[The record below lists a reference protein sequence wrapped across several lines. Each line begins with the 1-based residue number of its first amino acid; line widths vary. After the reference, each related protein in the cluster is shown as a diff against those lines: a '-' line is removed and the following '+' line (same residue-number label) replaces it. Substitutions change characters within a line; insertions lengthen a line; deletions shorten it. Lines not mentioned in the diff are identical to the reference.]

1 MERGEKVSVAD
12 KGKIWI
18 TINFFFR
25 CCWPL
30 PFYLDCAIYF
40 REIDSPKKRTFFL
53 VFVNLVLSDRVAQC
67 TNFFLI
73 SFLPF
78 FVLIFFYGFDLKK
91 KKGCR
96 RADTPM
102 ETNKSFQEWVGGIW
116 NLKMYIHSR
125 EPFLQFRSSSVEKN
139 KDVYRL
145 YTCIYSPTCTWALR
159 NFLILFFDFISFW
172 SQKGKMEEA
181 GFRFPWTRRLPCQ
194 TPVEKNTSSRW
205 IDVWIQE
212 RKREPQMDPS
222 RVSPSLQKRTFF
234 FFFLGH
240 TVVHTTHTLIN
251 SSNGGKALVYI

>member
-1 MERGEKVSVAD
+1 MNNNQLLFSLLLAPSFLSRLRNLFPRN
-12 KGKIWI
+12 WF
-18 TINFFFR
+18 TQ
-25 CCWPL
+25 
-30 PFYLDCAIYF
+30 
-40 REIDSPKKRTFFL
+40 KKNIFWG

-91 KKGCR
+91 KKGWR

-181 GFRFPWTRRLPCQ
+181 GFYFHGLGDFH
-194 TPVEKNTSSRW
+194 V
-205 IDVWIQE
+205 
-212 RKREPQMDPS
+212 KRQS
-222 RVSPSLQKRTFF
+222 KRIRPPD
-234 FFFLGH
+234 G
-240 TVVHTTHTLIN
+240 
-251 SSNGGKALVYI
+251 